1 MKIATAAFP
10 FEWHKRWNDYVGK
23 LRLWVRT
30 AADSEAKLLVFP
42 EYGAMEIASL
52 GGEDAARDL
61 QRSIDAID
69 SRLAEVDD
77 LHASLAKE
85 FGLHICAGS
94 APVRREDGA
103 AVNRARLFAPD
114 GGRGAQDKL
123 IPTPFEREDWGVAGG
138 AGACVFET
146 AIGKVG
152 ILVCYDAEFPL
163 IARAM
168 VEAGA
173 EILLVP
179 SCTETLRGYWRVRVA
194 AMARALEG
202 QCVTVHSSTVGE
214 ADWCPAVSANVGA
227 AAIYGPPDAGFPEDG
242 IIAMGKLDAPGWTYG
257 EVSLETIRAVR
268 RDGEVRGLADW
279 TEQDA
284 RLASVETVRV

>member
-1 MKIATAAFP
+1 MKIAAAAFP

-30 AADSEAKLLVFP
+30 AAESEAELLVFP

-52 GGEDAARDL
+52 GGEDAAGDL
-61 QRSIDAID
+61 QRSIDAIG
-69 SRLAEVDD
+69 SRLPEVDD

-85 FGLHICAGS
+85 FGLHICAAS
-94 APVRREDGA
+94 APVRRDDGQ
-103 AVNRARLFAPD
+103 AVNRARLFAPG
-114 GGRGAQDKL
+114 GGRGFQDKL
-123 IPTPFEREDWGVAGG
+123 IPTPFERDDWGVAGG
-138 AGACVFET
+138 GGLRVFET
-146 AIGKVG
+146 AIGRIG
-152 ILVCYDAEFPL
+152 ILICYDAEFPL

-179 SCTETLRGYWRVRVA
+179 SCTETLRGYWRVRIA

-202 QCVTVHSSTVGE
+202 QCVTVHAPTVGE
-214 ADWCPAVSANVGA
+214 ADWCPAVALNVGA

-242 IIAMGKLDAPGWTYG
+242 IIAMGKMGAPGWTYG
-257 EVSLETIRAVR
+257 EVSLDALRAVR
-268 RDGEVRGLADW
+268 NAGEVRGVAHW
-279 TEQDA
+279 PEQDA
-284 RLASVETVRV
+284 RIATVETARL

>member
-30 AADSEAKLLVFP
+30 AAESDATLLVFP

-61 QRSIDAID
+61 QRAIDAID

-123 IPTPFEREDWGVAGG
+123 IPTPFERDDWGVAGG
-138 AGACVFET
+138 AGVRVFET

-214 ADWCPAVSANVGA
+214 ADWCPAVAANVGA